1 VTLAALLAL
10 AALVLAILSI
20 FVASSWLLPVAVVCL
35 AVGVLVGGVKF
46 G

>member
-1 VTLAALLAL
+1 VTISVLLAL
-10 AALVLAILSI
+10 VALVLAVLSI
-20 FVASSWLLPVAVVCL
+20 FVATSWLLPVAVVCL

>member
-1 VTLAALLAL
+1 MTISVLLAL
-10 AALVLAILSI
+10 VALVLAVLSI
-20 FVASSWLLPVAVVCL
+20 FVATTWLLPVAVVCL